1 MAERES
7 RLAAIASACR
17 ARAPAGARGGLPRF
31 VLGRLLLL
39 VPVMLFVVLITF
51 ALLHF
56 AEGSPWER
64 SEIHGGRGQ
73 LSDAQIAHLN
83 AQYGLDESWVE
94 QLAIYLG
101 NMVRWDFGESYT
113 YEGREVSEM
122 ILESLPYS
130 VVLSAIALA
139 VVIVVGLGLGVAAA
153 LRHNSPVD
161 RAATGL
167 ATLGASVPSFVTG
180 ILLIL
185 LFSVGMNRLT
195 GGEFFLPAGEFG
207 LDEHLILPVLTL
219 SLFPLSYITR
229 LTRSSMLDSLRAEHV
244 HAARAKGLGERS
256 VIVRHVLKNS
266 LVPVVTALGPIFGFL
281 ITGTL
286 VIETLFQIPGLG
298 GTFVSAVVERDYPVV
313 LGATI
318 VYALVFAT
326 ANLVVDILHARLDPR
341 VRRA

>member
-1 MAERES
+1 MAEGES
-7 RLAAIASACR
+7 RLDAIAPAHR
-17 ARAPAGARGGLPRF
+17 TRVPAGARAGVLRF

-39 VPVMLFVVLITF
+39 VPVMGFVVLITF

-56 AEGSPWER
+56 AEGSPWDRAEV
-64 SEIHGGRGQ
+64 HGGRGQ

-83 AQYGLDESWVE
+83 AQYGLDEPWVE

-101 NMVRWDFGESYT
+101 NVVRLDFGESYT

-122 ILESLPYS
+122 VLESLPYS
-130 VVLSAIALA
+130 LVLSALALA
-139 VVIVVGLGLGVAAA
+139 VVIVVGLGLGAAAA
-153 LRHNSPVD
+153 LRHNSPLD

-167 ATLGASVPSFVTG
+167 ATLGASVPNFVTG
-180 ILLIL
+180 IFLIL
-185 LFSVGMNRLT
+185 LLSVGLNRLT
-195 GGEFFLPAGEFG
+195 GGAFFLPAGEFG
-207 LDEHLILPVLTL
+207 LDEHLILPVVTL

-229 LTRSSMLDSLRAEHV
+229 LTRSSMLDSLREDHV
-244 HAARAKGLGERS
+244 QTARAKGLRERS
-256 VIVRHVLKNS
+256 VVVRHVLKNS

-298 GTFVSAVVERDYPVV
+298 GTFVGAVVERDYPVV
-313 LGATI
+313 LGTTI
-318 VYALVFAT
+318 VYALVFAI
-326 ANLVVDILHARLDPR
+326 ANLVVDLLHARLDPR

>member
-1 MAERES
+1 MAGRES
-7 RLAAIASACR
+7 RLAAIASAY
-17 ARAPAGARGGLPRF
+17 RAPAGERAGLVRF
-31 VLGRLLLL
+31 VVGRLLVL
-39 VPVMLFVVLITF
+39 VPVILFVVLITF
-51 ALLHF
+51 ALLNL

-64 SEIHGGRGQ
+64 SEVHGGRGQ
-73 LSDAQIAHLN
+73 LSAAQIAHLN
-83 AQYGLDESWVE
+83 AQYGLDESWPE

-101 NMVRWDFGESYT
+101 NVVRLDFGESYT

-122 ILESLPYS
+122 VLESLPYS
-130 VVLSAIALA
+130 LVVSALA
-139 VVIVVGLGLGVAAA
+139 LGVVIVVGLALGVAAA
-153 LRHNSPVD
+153 LRHNSPLD

-167 ATLGASVPSFVTG
+167 VTLGASVPNFVTG

-185 LFSVGMNRLT
+185 VLSVGLNRLT
-195 GGEFFLPAGEFG
+195 GGAFFLPAGEFG
-207 LDEHLILPVLTL
+207 FDEHLILPVITL

-229 LTRSSMLDSLRAEHV
+229 LTRSSVLDSLREDHV
-244 HAARAKGLGERS
+244 HVARAKGLRERS
-256 VIVRHVLKNS
+256 VVVRHVLRNS

-281 ITGTL
+281 ITGTV

-298 GTFVSAVVERDYPVV
+298 GTFVDAVVERDYPVV

-326 ANLVVDILHARLDPR
+326 ANLVVDVLHALLDPR